1 MSKFKSSNESIFIAS
16 SKLAQGFTVI
26 PNEIMNDMK
35 LMGPDAYFVFGKI
48 LQYITNPDHKI
59 TIQGLSTQLG
69 ISKTRISN
77 GLNKLIEI
85 GYIKRTPL
93 KNGNLTNGYL
103 YEVFSEKQNVDI
115 TNVNDNVNTNV
126 SEKTNNDE
134 SVENTTSHRNPK
146 NWDTENRDT
155 NFCDTDF
162 RYANK
167 ENNNNNY
174 INKENEV
181 VVGVEKE
188 TKLIELYKSFKIE
201 KRFMPHTKKLLLEYA
216 NKFDLDVFEQV
227 FIAASEE
234 SVSKKYAYMKQVF
247 ENLDKKNIVTLD
259 DYQKDQ
265 AEFKNKKQNKKD
277 KGKTVTKDTG
287 KENKKPLTKYHD
299 TFNEHYKNYTSDE
312 LDDKLRQSK
321 CNNNN
326 NLEEQLYLAAVE
338 NGFNSLSN
346 LSQSRVLHYATENNL
361 DIPK

>member
-69 ISKTRISN
+69 VSKTRVSN

-321 CNNNN
+321 SNNNN

-338 NGFNSLSN
+338 NGFNSLSD

>member
-69 ISKTRISN
+69 VSKTRVSN

-265 AEFKNKKQNKKD
+265 AEFKNKKG

-321 CNNNN
+321 SNNNN

-338 NGFNSLSN
+338 NGFNSLSD

>member
-1 MSKFKSSNESIFIAS
+1 MSKFESSNESKFIAS
-16 SKLAQGFTVI
+16 AELAKGFTVI
-26 PNEIMNDMK
+26 PNEIMNDMN
-35 LMGPDAYFVFGKI
+35 LLGPNAFFVFAKI
-48 LQYITNPDHKI
+48 LQYISNPNHVI
-59 TIQGLSTQLG
+59 SIQGLATQLG
-69 ISKTRISN
+69 VSKTRVSN
-77 GLNKLIEI
+77 GLNKLIEV

-115 TNVNDNVNTNV
+115 TNVNDNVNTNI

-134 SVENTTSHRNPK
+134 SIENTTSHRNPK

-265 AEFKNKKQNKKD
+265 AEFKNKKG

-321 CNNNN
+321 SNNNN

-338 NGFNSLSN
+338 NGFNSLSD

>member
-1 MSKFKSSNESIFIAS
+1 MSKFESSNESKFIAS
-16 SKLAQGFTVI
+16 AELAKGFTVI
-26 PNEIMNDMK
+26 PNEIMNDMN
-35 LMGPDAYFVFGKI
+35 LLGPNAFFVFAKI
-48 LQYITNPDHKI
+48 LQYISNPNHVI
-59 TIQGLSTQLG
+59 SIQGLATQLG
-69 ISKTRISN
+69 VSKTRVSN
-77 GLNKLIEI
+77 GLNKLIEV

-115 TNVNDNVNTNV
+115 TNVNDNVNMNV

-265 AEFKNKKQNKKD
+265 AEFKNKKQNKKC
-277 KGKTVTKDTG
+277 
-287 KENKKPLTKYHD
+287 LTFI
-299 TFNEHYKNYTSDE
+299 TTCI
-312 LDDKLRQSK
+312 KL
-321 CNNNN
+321 NIVAAIHN
-326 NLEEQLYLAAVE
+326 QLIHQLAAYRNVAQLGRALRSGRRGRVFE
-338 NGFNSLSN
+338 
-346 LSQSRVLHYATENNL
+346 SRHSDSSRISVRICEQILGRGGRAGLEF
-361 DIPK
+361 I

>member
-69 ISKTRISN
+69 VSKTRVSN

-126 SEKTNNDE
+126 NEKTNNDE
-134 SVENTTSHRNPK
+134 STENTTSHRNPK

-201 KRFMPHTKKLLLEYA
+201 KRFMPHTKKLLLKYA

-247 ENLDKKNIVTLD
+247 ENLDKKI
-259 DYQKDQ
+259 
-265 AEFKNKKQNKKD
+265 
-277 KGKTVTKDTG
+277 
-287 KENKKPLTKYHD
+287 
-299 TFNEHYKNYTSDE
+299 
-312 LDDKLRQSK
+312 
-321 CNNNN
+321 
-326 NLEEQLYLAAVE
+326 
-338 NGFNSLSN
+338 
-346 LSQSRVLHYATENNL
+346 
-361 DIPK
+361 